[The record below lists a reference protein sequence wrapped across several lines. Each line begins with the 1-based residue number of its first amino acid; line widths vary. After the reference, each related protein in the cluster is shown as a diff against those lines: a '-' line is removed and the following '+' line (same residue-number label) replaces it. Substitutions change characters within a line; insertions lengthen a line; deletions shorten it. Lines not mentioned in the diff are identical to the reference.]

1 MATQIIKFNNGS
13 TTYVPVTTSEAI
25 QHSWGDASKQQLK
38 SYLGDLKAS
47 LDASIAT
54 VAKAELETRNNLGA
68 TYIKAG
74 SRADQISYNL
84 PNGTY
89 GLITVNDVARA
100 KYANTAD
107 KLDSKSI
114 DFNSLDATISYK
126 IGNDYTGD
134 FEAKASNSAY
144 GFTKVETSPT
154 ASSTNAISSGF
165 VKTLETKVDGKA
177 ATDHIHSLTWK
188 TTEQTTDAG
197 TEIAALVEVP
207 SSATQFGTSEGT
219 AQFTTYKLPT
229 KKYVDNAV
237 AGAFADVAAALK
249 YKGTIGT
256 GTVTST
262 HVNSLPASHDVG
274 DVWVVSSAGDYAGKA
289 CEVGDYIV
297 CNTKG
302 TTANN
307 AHWDVLNGENQVSQT
322 NSEFK
327 VGDAA
332 KELAVIDGTSIKLS
346 VAQEANVAH
355 MSDFSSYVK
364 TISSDP
370 KASPNGVITSAVKSN
385 QDIKF
390 TYTNVSSS
398 GTATAATTLSSTAK
412 TITPGWVQNSYGKI
426 TSVTGVSIK
435 QDHEGTGAAG
445 KLTYW
450 NGTNTHTAVTGSYGN
465 STSKYVYVDAGV
477 LKEGTLPTFTN
488 SNDFSVIAAGTDATG
503 VTAGTVNTGSA
514 TADKAGDT
522 LTVQGG
528 NKWITTGVS
537 DTSNADALF
546 VNHALSGVA
555 AKTSADVYSIKID
568 AAGHITEAAA
578 AVTGTVGL
586 TSLKYK
592 VGNDVTDIDD
602 AALGLTFGNALVDIA
617 TLTGDTTFVK

>member
-1 MATQIIKFNNGS
+1 MATKIIKLNNGLS
-13 TTYVPVTTSEAI
+13 GPSAITYVPVTTSEAI

-47 LDASIAT
+47 LDSSIAT
-54 VAKAELETRNNLGA
+54 VAAAELATRNNLAA

-89 GLITVNDVARA
+89 GLITVNDVAHA
-100 KYANTAD
+100 KGANTAD
-107 KLDSKSI
+107 KLGSKSI
-114 DFNSLDATISYK
+114 EFNSLDATISYK

-134 FEAKASNSAY
+134 FKAKASNSAY

-177 ATDHIHSLTWK
+177 ATDHTHILTWK

-207 SSATQFGTSEGT
+207 SSETQFGTSEGT

-237 AGAFADVAAALK
+237 SEAFADVAAALK

-256 GTVTST
+256 GTATNT
-262 HVNSLPASHDVG
+262 HVNSLPASHEVG
-274 DVWVVSSAGDYAGKA
+274 DVWVVSSPGTYAGNA
-289 CEVGDYIV
+289 CEIGDYIV

-302 TTANN
+302 TAANDD
-307 AHWDVLNGENQVSQT
+307 HWDVLNGENQVSQT

-346 VAQEANVAH
+346 VKQEANVAH
-355 MSDFSSYVK
+355 MSDFSSYVR

-370 KASPNGVITSAVKSN
+370 STNPNGVITSAVKTGQN
-385 QDIKF
+385 IKF

-412 TITPGWVQNSYGKI
+412 TITPGWEQNSYGKI

-450 NGTNTHTAVTGSYGN
+450 NSATAHTAVTTSYGN

-477 LKEGTLPTFTN
+477 LKEGTLPEGNKEGKNIVGASSTATAN
-488 SNDFSVIAAGTDATG
+488 ANAGAGNVYLNHIEGGAVKSAHKITGSDGISVTATDTGATISVNHSTAAGFKHIPTG
-503 VTAGTVNTGSA
+503 GKDNQVLKYSASGTAVWGS
-514 TADKAGDT
+514 
-522 LTVQGG
+522 
-528 NKWITTGVS
+528 
-537 DTSNADALF
+537 
-546 VNHALSGVA
+546 LSEGL
-555 AKTSADVYSIKID
+555 KYDVYNSTD
-568 AAGHITEAAA
+568 DFTLDLGTS
-578 AVTGTVGL
+578 TGTV
-586 TSLKYK
+586 S
-592 VGNDVTDIDD
+592 
-602 AALGLTFGNALVDIA
+602 IA
-617 TLTGDTTFVK
+617 KTTF

>member
-1 MATQIIKFNNGS
+1 MATKIIKLNNGLS
-13 TTYVPVTTSEAI
+13 GSSAITYVPVTTSEAI

-54 VAKAELETRNNLGA
+54 VAKAELETRNNLAA
-68 TYIKAG
+68 TYIQAG

-89 GLITVNDVARA
+89 GLITVNDVAHA
-100 KYANTAD
+100 KGADTAD
-107 KLDSKSI
+107 KLGSKSI
-114 DFNSLDATISYK
+114 DFNSLNATISYK
-126 IGNDYTGD
+126 IGNDYTGN
-134 FEAKASNSAY
+134 FEAKASDSAY

-154 ASSTNAISSGF
+154 ADSKNAISSGF

-177 ATDHIHSLTWK
+177 ATGHTHSLNWSTK
-188 TTEQTTDAG
+188 EQTTDAG
-197 TEIAALVEVP
+197 TEIAALVKVP
-207 SSATQFGTSEGT
+207 STTTLGTTAGQ

-229 KKYVDNAV
+229 KKYVDEAV
-237 AGAFADVAAALK
+237 SGAFAGVAAALK

-256 GTVTST
+256 GGTITA
-262 HVNSLPASHDVG
+262 LPASHDVG
-274 DVWVVSSAGDYAGKA
+274 DVWVVSSAGNYAGKA

-322 NSEFK
+322 NTEFK

-346 VAQEANVAH
+346 VTQAANVAH

-364 TISSDP
+364 SISSDP
-370 KASPNGVITSAVKSN
+370 STNPNGVITSAVKSN

-412 TITPGWVQNSYGKI
+412 TITPGWEQNSHGKI

-450 NGTNTHTAVTGSYGN
+450 NSTNTHTAVTTSYGN
-465 STSKYVYVDAGV
+465 STSKYVYVDQGV
-477 LKEGTLPTFTN
+477 LKEGTLPTGNKEGKNIVGASSTAN
-488 SNDFSVIAAGTDATG
+488 ANANAGAGTVYLNHIEGGAVKSAHKITGSGGISVTATDTGATITVNHSTGAGYKHIPAGGSADQVLKYSAAGTAVWSSLSEGLKYDIYNST
-503 VTAGTVNTGSA
+503 
-514 TADKAGDT
+514 DDFT
-522 LTVQGG
+522 LDLGA
-528 NKWITTGVS
+528 S
-537 DTSNADALF
+537 
-546 VNHALSGVA
+546 
-555 AKTSADVYSIKID
+555 
-568 AAGHITEAAA
+568 
-578 AVTGTVGL
+578 TGTV
-586 TSLKYK
+586 S
-592 VGNDVTDIDD
+592 
-602 AALGLTFGNALVDIA
+602 IA
-617 TLTGDTTFVK
+617 KTTF